1 MCYVYD
7 TMTRL
12 QDICLALLVSGAT
25 LLGQTA
31 ATGTIAGTVL
41 DPSGAG
47 VPEARIQIHSDQTGV
62 DRVVTSNGAGIFTA
76 PFLQPGEYQL
86 TATKAGFSTLIRK
99 GLTLEVGRT
108 LAVDFGLTV
117 AATES
122 TVTVYGTPELVD
134 ADKTEVS
141 QGVSPDFVSNLP
153 IVGRRWD
160 NFVLLTAGVTT
171 DGALVSYH
179 GISGLYNTNLVDGA
193 NNNQAFFSGARG
205 GSTVP
210 YTYSLDSIEEF
221 QVLNDSYSA
230 EFGQAAGGVV
240 NAVTRSG
247 SNTFHGDLFYYL
259 RYPALNALDPV
270 NRLNGINTQS
280 IHQQQQFGGSFGG
293 PLIKDKLFFFLTYD
307 GSRKVTPISFTS
319 TSKFPLPCPVQVMA
333 VQCSAANG
341 YLSGLIG
348 AYGRDAV
355 QDLAFGRLDYQANRA
370 NHLSANFDFDDFHEP
385 SAFTAA
391 NSNGV
396 TVSNGSVTGSGPSFT
411 HTRFLVTNWDTTITP
426 SLINNV
432 RFQWGVDFEATGV
445 NAGGP
450 SVSIANVMAYGE
462 PSQLP
467 RPQFPNEHRNQ
478 VQDTLGWT
486 HGQHQ
491 IKAGFDF
498 NFIHDVIVNLFFGDG
513 SYSYTGSATT
523 AFDNWVLDVFGINT
537 SDGLTG
543 RHYQS
548 FTQVND
554 PITHVGRD
562 DFWDNDYAGF
572 VEDTWR
578 LRSNLTLNLGVR
590 YDIQVTSQPPQPNTA
605 TPLLVA
611 LTSKINTDSNN
622 FGPRLGVAWQP
633 MKETSVRAGYGMFYG
648 KTSNSMFYGDRVEN
662 GVFQQQFNC
671 GPTTSCAPIF
681 PNVIFTPPG
690 PTPAAP
696 FQGALTPHVFNT
708 NPPLGI
714 LATHGLATN
723 FVNPLVHEGNF
734 TVERQLRGGFVVSG
748 SYVFS
753 RALHLPVYIDAN
765 VAPATT
771 TKTYNVLNSNGT
783 LAQAVAEPFYTQ
795 RINSGTGVI
804 LTGYS
809 IVNSWYNG
817 MLLSLRHPLS
827 HGVDFLFNYT
837 WSKSIDDGAVSGQF
851 GTFYGTDSPVNPYN
865 QKQENALSDLDQRQ
879 RFAGSLVWTPLFT
892 KRIPNKAA
900 RAIADG
906 FVFSTVM
913 TFATGFPVTGQIS
926 GFPSNGVDGGLTGG
940 VVSNGAAATGG
951 RIPWI
956 GRNTFVGPG
965 MSDID
970 LRIMR
975 QFAIR
980 ERLRL
985 QFLGEA
991 FNLFNHTNIFS
1002 VNTTA
1007 YTYAAVG
1014 GSGCSAAANAG
1025 TNGCLIPSP
1034 TFLLPTSSSSA
1045 NGLYGARQLQVSAKI
1060 IF

>member
-1 MCYVYD
+1 
-7 TMTRL
+7 MTRL
-12 QDICLALLVSGAT
+12 HDTILGILVSTAT
-25 LLGQTA
+25 LVGQTL
-31 ATGTIAGTVL
+31 ATGTIAGTIV
-41 DPSGAG
+41 DPSGAAIPG
-47 VPEARIQIHSDQTGV
+47 ARIQIHSDQTGV
-62 DRVVTSNGAGIFTA
+62 DREVTSNGAGVYSA
-76 PFLQPGEYQL
+76 PLLQPGEYQL
-86 TATKAGFSTLIRK
+86 ATVKTGFSTVVRK

-108 LAVDFGLTV
+108 LTVDVALTV
-117 AATES
+117 AGTES
-122 TVTVYGTPELVD
+122 TVTVYGTPELVESE
-134 ADKTEVS
+134 KTEVS
-141 QGVSPDFVSNLP
+141 QSVSPDLVSNLP

-230 EFGQAAGGVV
+230 EFGQAAGGTV

-247 SNTFHGDLFYYL
+247 GNVFHGDLFYYL

-270 NRLNGINTQS
+270 NRLSGINTQS
-280 IHQQQQFGGSFGG
+280 IHQQQQFGGSIGG
-293 PLIKDKLFFFLTYD
+293 PLIRDKLFLFLTYD

-319 TSKFPLPCPVQVMA
+319 TSKFPLPCPVQVTA
-333 VQCSAANG
+333 AQCGAANN
-341 YLSGLIG
+341 YLSGLVG
-348 AYGRDAV
+348 AYPRDAV
-355 QDLAFGRLDYQANRA
+355 QDLAFGRLDYQANRT

-385 SAFTAA
+385 SAFVAA

-411 HTRFLVTNWDTTITP
+411 HTRFLVANWDTIISP
-426 SLINNV
+426 RLINNL
-432 RFQWGVDFEATGV
+432 RFQWGIDFEATGV
-445 NAGGP
+445 NSGGP

-467 RPQFPNEHRNQ
+467 RPQFPNEHRTQ
-478 VQDTLGWT
+478 LADTLSWT
-486 HGQHQ
+486 HGRHQ

-498 NFIHDVIVNLFFGDG
+498 NFIHEAIVNLFFGDG
-513 SYSYTGSATT
+513 SYSYTGSATA
-523 AFDNWVLDVFGINT
+523 AFNNWVLDVFGINT
-537 SDGLTG
+537 GDGLTG

-554 PITHVGRD
+554 PITHVGKD

-572 VEDTWR
+572 AEDTWR

-590 YDIQVTSQPPQPNTA
+590 YDIQTTSQPPQPNTA
-605 TPLLVA
+605 TPLLAA

-622 FGPRLGVAWQP
+622 FAPRLGIAWQP
-633 MKETSVRAGYGMFYG
+633 LKQTSVRAGYGIFYG

-662 GVFQQQFNC
+662 GVYQQQFNC
-671 GPTTSCAPIF
+671 GPTTTCAPIF

-690 PTPAAP
+690 PAPAAP
-696 FQGALTPHVFNT
+696 FLGALTPQVINT
-708 NPPLGI
+708 NPSLGI
-714 LATHGLATN
+714 LATHGLATD
-723 FVNPLVHEGNF
+723 FVNPLVHEGNL
-734 TVERQLRGGFVVSG
+734 TVERQLPGGFVVSG
-748 SYVFS
+748 GYVFS

-765 VAPATT
+765 VAPSTT
-771 TKTYNVLNSNGT
+771 TKTYDILNSNGT
-783 LAQAVAEPFYTQ
+783 LAQTITEPFYTQ
-795 RINSGTGVI
+795 RINPSTGVI

-827 HGVDFLFNYT
+827 HGIDFLFNYT

-851 GTFYGTDSPVNPYN
+851 GTFYGTDVSVNPYN
-865 QKQENALSDLDQRQ
+865 QKQENALSDLNQRQ
-879 RFAGSLVWTPLFT
+879 RFVGSLVWTPLFT
-892 KRIPNKAA
+892 KRISNKAA
-900 RAIADG
+900 RAVADG

-940 VVSNGAAATGG
+940 AVSNTAAATGG
-951 RIPWI
+951 RLPWI
-956 GRNTFVGPG
+956 GRNTFPGPG
-965 MSDID
+965 MSNID
-970 LRIMR
+970 LRVMR
-975 QFAIR
+975 QFTIR
-980 ERLRL
+980 ERMSL

-1014 GSGCSAAANAG
+1014 GSGCSASANAG

-1034 TFLLPTSSSSA
+1034 TFLVPTSSSSA
-1045 NGLYGARQLQVSAKI
+1045 NGLYGARQLQVSAKF